1 MLPIILCSIV
11 SISIIAE
18 RFWSLR
24 REKVLPVHLV
34 ATVWNAVKQ
43 DNMSRSDIEA
53 LSKESALGTVLSA
66 GLLNRNESRERIKEC
81 IEERGREVVHDLE
94 RFLNTLGTIASI
106 SPLLGLLGTV
116 IGMISVFAAIT
127 QHGVGDPG
135 ALAGG
140 ISEAMIT
147 TAAGLTVA
155 IISLNRPDALN
166 ALSPN
171 LFIELRAHVDAIA
184 NDTDNIGCVILRGNG
199 RSFSAGNDLKAIE
212 NGEVA
217 PSRHF
222 QAETLD
228 AIESL
233 PQPVIAAVQGH
244 CYTGSLELALACDLM
259 LVGDDAK
266 LADTHGKWGMSPTWG
281 MSQRLPRRL
290 GPVKAKEL
298 MFSGRVV
305 GGEEAVTLGLANAC
319 VPSDQ
324 LTDEAIKMAS
334 GFLANSW
341 FTLRADKM
349 LVNGGADFGL
359 SEGLAFER
367 TNSPGRSPDM
377 EERLKNFGKKS

>member
-43 DNMSRSDIEA
+43 DNMSRADIEA

-155 IISLNRPDALN
+155 IISLVFYRY
-166 ALSPN
+166 
-171 LFIELRAHVDAIA
+171 FRRKVDGIV
-184 NDTDNIGCVILRGNG
+184 VIMER
-199 RSFSAGNDLKAIE
+199 
-212 NGEVA
+212 
-217 PSRHF
+217 
-222 QAETLD
+222 
-228 AIESL
+228 
-233 PQPVIAAVQGH
+233 
-244 CYTGSLELALACDLM
+244 
-259 LVGDDAK
+259 
-266 LADTHGKWGMSPTWG
+266 
-281 MSQRLPRRL
+281 
-290 GPVKAKEL
+290 
-298 MFSGRVV
+298 
-305 GGEEAVTLGLANAC
+305 
-319 VPSDQ
+319 
-324 LTDEAIKMAS
+324 EAIKMVDVLHNNRVNAS
-334 GFLANSW
+334 AAGDAMAHEVA
-341 FTLRADKM
+341 RAD
-349 LVNGGADFGL
+349 A
-359 SEGLAFER
+359 
-367 TNSPGRSPDM
+367 
-377 EERLKNFGKKS
+377 KK